1 MIDSK
6 VFADLMD
13 RKIITT
19 IGLNPEDYKDIA
31 DLKNHGL
38 ITQVAVEDSE
48 DVEAEQPAPEDT
60 TDIVVDD
67 NE

>member
-13 RKIITT
+13 REIITT
-19 IGLNPEDYKDIA
+19 VGLKPEDYKDIA
-31 DLKNHGL
+31 DLKNRGL
-38 ITQVAVEDSE
+38 ITQVAVEDVQ
-48 DVEAEQPAPEDT
+48 DVETEQPAPEET